1 MLPFVVLEEATKLSL
16 NQCEFCTLAR
26 YDKKNANFLSNA
38 CTSQKTVL
46 TCSRSVSR
54 SYLS

>member
-1 MLPFVVLEEATKLSL
+1 MLPFVVLDEATKLSL
-16 NQCEFCTLAR
+16 NQCKSCTFAR
-26 YDKKNANFLSNA
+26 YDKKSTNFLSNA